1 MSADLGDLSD
11 DDPDDAV
18 SHREIPPCPDCGGTN
33 WAVIYDL
40 TLGVGV
46 TSEGIERVVVED
58 ENLGP
63 IHRVVCRECDFELF
77 DEEAEAHPAARLA
90 EDDHDWPYWGFGW

>member
-1 MSADLGDLSD
+1 MSADLGDPSS

-18 SHREIPPCPDCGGTN
+18 SHREIPPCPDCGETN

-63 IHRVVCRECDFELF
+63 IQRVACRGCDFELF
-77 DEEAEAHPAARLA
+77 DEEAKAHPAACLA
-90 EDDHDWPYWGFGW
+90 EDDHDWPPWRFGW